1 MRWTIKDFY
10 LIWWRFYIDFLF
22 LEYKKNDF
30 VLAGIDTG
38 GRSGGF
44 FVVLAGLPKKRY
56 ILTI

>member
-22 LEYKKNDF
+22 LEHKKNDF

-44 FVVLAGLPKKRY
+44 FVVPVGLQKKD
-56 ILTI
+56 IF

>member
-44 FVVLAGLPKKRY
+44 FVVPDGLQKKD
-56 ILTI
+56 IF